1 MKQHPIP
8 TQNTNT
14 SSSTPSTSTSARAR
28 GGQPEGLPVRMI
40 TRQQLAARV
49 GLSVRMIDELTHTG
63 VLPYFKIGKAVRYDL
78 AEAEAAFRA
87 RYYVAAHPAQ
97 GRAGCPQPAASEDGG
112 TVAATQRQEGL
123 GCGVCPGS
131 VECQG
136 TPGGGL
142 GTSLPPLNPPAS
154 GSHASTGCVVASG
167 NTTNYHEKAAPAASS
182 SSFTTLTPAA

>member
-40 TRQQLAARV
+40 TRQQLAAHV

-87 RYYVAAHPAQ
+87 RYHVAAREAAPA
-97 GRAGCPQPAASEDGG
+97 GAGAS
-112 TVAATQRQEGL
+112 
-123 GCGVCPGS
+123 S
-131 VECQG
+131 
-136 TPGGGL
+136 
-142 GTSLPPLNPPAS
+142 
-154 GSHASTGCVVASG
+154 

-182 SSFTTLTPAA
+182 SSFTTLNPAA